1 MLKKTQDSR
10 HSKSVKVLVSAP
22 TDMNP
27 TTSINPKKGIHY
39 PGQDMNYMKG
49 NKTYKGEQ
57 KAFKNKFALVRT
69 YTKKLNRENA
79 LAAK

>member
-22 TDMNP
+22 TDVNLGS
-27 TTSINPKKGIHY
+27 TNPKKGIHY